1 MAKKAVQDFIWGTG
15 RRKSS
20 IARIRLMKGTGRIMI
35 NNRPF
40 EDFFPREQDRVDVLA
55 PLKLTRTANKYNIVA
70 TIKGGGLTGQ
80 AGALSLGISRALVK
94 AEPGLE
100 ETLRDNGLL
109 TRDPRMKERK
119 KYGQRGARARFQFSK
134 R

>member
-1 MAKKAVQDFIWGTG
+1 MAKKAVQEFTWGIG

-20 IARIRLMKGTGRIMI
+20 IARVRLMRGTGRIII
-35 NNRPF
+35 NKRPF

-55 PLKLTRTANKYNIVA
+55 PLKITRTANKYNIIA
-70 TIKGGGLTGQ
+70 GIKGGGQTGQ

-94 AEPGLE
+94 VEPGLE

-119 KYGQRGARARFQFSK
+119 KYGQRGARAKFQFSK

>member
-1 MAKKAVQDFIWGTG
+1 MAKKAVQDFTWGIG

-20 IARIRLMKGTGRIMI
+20 IARVRLMRGTGRIII

-40 EDFFPREQDRVDVLA
+40 EDYFPREQDRGIVLE
-55 PLKLTRTANKYNIVA
+55 PLKVTRTANKYNLLVSIS
-70 TIKGGGLTGQ
+70 GGGPTGQ
-80 AGALSLGISRALVK
+80 AGALSLGISRSLIRV
-94 AEPGLE
+94 EPDLE
-100 ETLRDNGLL
+100 EALRDHGLL

>member
-1 MAKKAVQDFIWGTG
+1 LATKAKVEYTWGTG

-20 IARIRLMKGTGRIMI
+20 VARVRISRGTGKII
-35 NNRPF
+35 VNDRPF
-40 EDFFPREQDRVDVLA
+40 EDYFPREQDRVDVTE
-55 PLKLTRTANKYNIVA
+55 PLKITRTAAKYDILA
-70 TIKGGGLTGQ
+70 RIGGGGPTGQ

-94 AEPGLE
+94 VDTSLE
-100 ETLRDNGLL
+100 EALRDNGLM
-109 TRDPRMKERK
+109 TRDSRMKERK